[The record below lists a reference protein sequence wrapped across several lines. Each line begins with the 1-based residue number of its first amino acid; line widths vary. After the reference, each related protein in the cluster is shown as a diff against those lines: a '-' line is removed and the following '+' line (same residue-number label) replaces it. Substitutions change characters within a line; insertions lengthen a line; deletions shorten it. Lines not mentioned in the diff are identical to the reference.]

1 MNRQVIRWALSFV
14 VPRRSVGSRT
24 LTIIRHHRVYPD
36 GARPLYRL
44 GVRASLLRAQI
55 EALQGNGFC
64 PMTIEQGLA
73 RLASG
78 EPGHW
83 VAFSF
88 DDGYEDN
95 VSIGLPILRE
105 AGVPAT
111 FFLTAGLIEERI
123 APWWDQVAAAL
134 QSTRKR
140 AFEWPP
146 AAGSREIVLDSDAAR
161 ERALQAVLPTLRL
174 ASEAQR
180 ERIAELRRRLDVEEQ
195 APCELATW
203 ATCREL
209 LEHRMEVGAHTLT
222 HPFLS
227 LLPAHAQR
235 EEIAGSVEL
244 IAQRLGVRCAGL
256 AYPGGDH
263 DATTIET
270 ASASGLAYAVSTR
283 AGDNGPRSGR
293 YALRRRGLS
302 EGACLGPGGRFSK
315 RLAMAEVRGAFDGM
329 RHVES
334 AS

>member
-1 MNRQVIRWALSFV
+1 MLN
-14 VPRRSVGSRT
+14 
-24 LTIIRHHRVYPD
+24 
-36 GARPLYRL
+36 
-44 GVRASLLRAQI
+44 
-55 EALQGNGFC
+55 GNGFR

-78 EPGHW
+78 ESGHW

-105 AGVPAT
+105 AGAAAT
-111 FFLTAGLIEERI
+111 FFLTAGLIEQRV

-134 QSTRKR
+134 VSTRKR

-146 AAGSREIVLDSDAAR
+146 VAGAREIALDSETAR
-161 ERALQAVLPTLRL
+161 DRALRTVLPTLRL
-174 ASEAQR
+174 ASDAQR

-209 LEHRMEVGAHTLT
+209 QEHGMEVGAHTLT

-227 LLPAHAQR
+227 LLPAETQR

-244 IAQRLGVRCAGL
+244 IALRLGVRCGGL

-263 DATTIET
+263 DATTIEA
-270 ASASGLAYAVSTR
+270 ASAAGLAYAVTTR
-283 AGDNGPRSGR
+283 AGDNDPHSPRH
-293 YALRRRGLS
+293 ALRRRGLS
-302 EGACLGPGGRFSK
+302 EGACLGPGGRFSA
-315 RLAMAEVRGAFDGM
+315 RLAMAELRGAFDGM
-329 RHVES
+329 RQVEG